1 GSRSCALVRS
11 ANVTHASRPP
21 RPGSQARGSRY
32 LRSTNPAGDDLTI
45 ACVAEPIAQALLK
58 HRRESILPDL
68 VRKRRLPPRVVR
80 CHPGCCV
87 RARTILPRNS
97 RRNFAQYNCERPE
110 LTRKIRVRR
119 RREQPTKGKS
129 K

>member
-1 GSRSCALVRS
+1 LVGRGGPGGSGYL
-11 ANVTHASRPP
+11 SRT
-21 RPGSQARGSRY
+21 G
-32 LRSTNPAGDDLTI
+32 PACHGLTI
-45 ACVAEPIAQALLK
+45 TCVGEPIAQGLLK

-68 VRKRRLPPRVVR
+68 VRKRRLPPRVDR